1 MEITNS
7 TVNIMNCYFHGFKTI
22 SGPAI
27 LNTTSAT
34 VHVETSRFFDNI
46 GKGGVMQISHGT
58 IFGLHMST
66 FHSNGIWYFAGS
78 TILVRS
84 ESWAMIKD
92 CNFSSNIASTGGCI
106 RAFPGAFLS
115 VENSTFYKNDAGFGG
130 AIYCEGD
137 LYGKHWQNTCKKPM
151 YFTMRNNNIRNNG
164 EGTQCVIK
172 ESYFGFNQA
181 QEGRIL
187 YFIDTSVEMTNN
199 VLEHSRGVIKGGA
212 IIAHTSRINM
222 SNFYFNFVGSGFE
235 GGVLIADNDCFI
247 NMANGYI
254 ASCLGVIGS
263 TFLLQN
269 RVQLFLRNIT
279 LIDENLPHI
288 HSYLKGYSFFISDHS
303 SVEINDV
310 LFEPLHPFSW
320 VFYMEQSSNLT
331 VSDSIFRSN
340 GTKTSHVL
348 SAAESSRANF
358 INCSFETCA
367 GFAIFDYSFLSL
379 KRCSIS
385 RSQYEVNNALLSAS
399 GKSKI
404 VIDETNIT
412 DNIPSVDLPFLN
424 VDSSN
429 ATIIR
434 CLYTRNYLYRHMV
447 ATGNSLIRVSDSH
460 FNNNTFSSRVWYSS
474 MFYLKGSQLSIQNTI
489 FKNNYQDP
497 YPHYSMVAIV
507 DAFSSNVG
515 ISHCIFTT
523 ESHLTPPTFI
533 FHMTLVSITGN
544 PSNYLQI
551 NGSTFN
557 NKGGIIRMQDI
568 ADVNIQSSFFQIDPN
583 NDIPLVA
590 GSGLQLSGLQN
601 LRIADSHF
609 NSSKNAKTQIA
620 LKYIPNDFQFLTSK
634 SNFTFENFSIESQ
647 EENFFTKAKKFGLIT
662 APEYTE
668 VKQKETPYA
677 SSKYYVKH
685 TLSCP
690 FEFLL

>member
-1 MEITNS
+1 
-7 TVNIMNCYFHGFKTI
+7 
-22 SGPAI
+22 
-27 LNTTSAT
+27 
-34 VHVETSRFFDNI
+34 
-46 GKGGVMQISHGT
+46 
-58 IFGLHMST
+58 
-66 FHSNGIWYFAGS
+66 
-78 TILVRS
+78 
-84 ESWAMIKD
+84 
-92 CNFSSNIASTGGCI
+92 
-106 RAFPGAFLS
+106 
-115 VENSTFYKNDAGFGG
+115 
-130 AIYCEGD
+130 
-137 LYGKHWQNTCKKPM
+137 
-151 YFTMRNNNIRNNG
+151 
-164 EGTQCVIK
+164 
-172 ESYFGFNQA
+172 
-181 QEGRIL
+181 
-187 YFIDTSVEMTNN
+187 
-199 VLEHSRGVIKGGA
+199 
-212 IIAHTSRINM
+212 
-222 SNFYFNFVGSGFE
+222 
-235 GGVLIADNDCFI
+235 
-247 NMANGYI
+247 
-254 ASCLGVIGS
+254 
-263 TFLLQN
+263 
-269 RVQLFLRNIT
+269 
-279 LIDENLPHI
+279 
-288 HSYLKGYSFFISDHS
+288 
-303 SVEINDV
+303 
-310 LFEPLHPFSW
+310 
-320 VFYMEQSSNLT
+320 
-331 VSDSIFRSN
+331 
-340 GTKTSHVL
+340 
-348 SAAESSRANF
+348 
-358 INCSFETCA
+358 
-367 GFAIFDYSFLSL
+367 
-379 KRCSIS
+379 
-385 RSQYEVNNALLSAS
+385 
-399 GKSKI
+399 
-404 VIDETNIT
+404 
-412 DNIPSVDLPFLN
+412 
-424 VDSSN
+424 
-429 ATIIR
+429 
-434 CLYTRNYLYRHMV
+434 MV
-447 ATGNSLIRVSDSH
+447 AIGNSLIRVSDSH

-601 LRIADSHF
+601 LRIADTHF

-668 VKQKETPYA
+668 DKQKETPYA